1 MTAADDDFSAY
12 ATAAWPVLYRRAY
25 LLSGQHADAE
35 DIAQQTLIRVRRH
48 WGKVRRAAS
57 MDAYVLRMLTNAFL
71 SSRRPARVTREV
83 VTAVPDRVDGAHGS
97 PRPSGPV
104 ATDFD
109 PRGEIWPLILALPER
124 QRAVLVLRYYEDLSE
139 SEIAEV
145 LEVTP
150 GTVKSTAHRALAN
163 LRTALGRELA

>member
-12 ATAAWPVLYRRAY
+12 ATTAWPVLYRRAY

-71 SSRRPARVTREV
+71 SSRRPARVSREI
-83 VTAVPDRVDGAHGS
+83 VTAVPDHSDGAHGWPRS
-97 PRPSGPV
+97 PGLV
-104 ATDFD
+104 ATDED
-109 PRGEIWPLILALPER
+109 PRGEIWPLILGLPGR

-139 SEIAEV
+139 REIADV
-145 LEVTP
+145 LDVTP
-150 GTVKSTAHRALAN
+150 GTVKSTAHKALAN

>member
-1 MTAADDDFSAY
+1 MTAADDEFSAY
-12 ATAAWPVLYRRAY
+12 AATAWPVLYRRAY

-57 MDAYVLRMLTNAFL
+57 MDAYVLRMVTNAFL
-71 SSRRPARVTREV
+71 SSRRPARASREI
-83 VTAVPDRVDGAHGS
+83 VTALPDRSGDAHGS
-97 PRPSGPV
+97 PRWPGLV
-104 ATDFD
+104 ATEED
-109 PRGEIWPLILALPER
+109 PRGEIWPLILGLPKR

-139 SEIAEV
+139 REIADV

-150 GTVKSTAHRALAN
+150 GTVKSTAHKALAN

>member
-12 ATAAWPVLYRRAY
+12 ATSAWPALYRRAY

-57 MDAYVLRMLTNAFL
+57 MDAYVLRMVTNAFL
-71 SSRRPARVTREV
+71 SSRRPARASREI
-83 VTAVPDRVDGAHGS
+83 VTAVPDHSDGVHGS
-97 PRPSGPV
+97 PRSHGWV
-104 ATDFD
+104 ATDQD
-109 PRGEIWPLILALPER
+109 PRGEIWPLILGLPGR

-139 SEIAEV
+139 REIADV

-150 GTVKSTAHRALAN
+150 GTVKSTAHKALAN